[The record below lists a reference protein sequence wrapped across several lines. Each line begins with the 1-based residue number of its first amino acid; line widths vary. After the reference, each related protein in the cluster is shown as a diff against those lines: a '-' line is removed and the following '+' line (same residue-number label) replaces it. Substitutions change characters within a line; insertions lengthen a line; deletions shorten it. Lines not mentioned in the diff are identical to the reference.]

1 VHDLKWWWGL
11 PLALAISVGWILAV
25 WRINPEHVRSVL
37 LGDEIVGRLTGTGP
51 EGSHEGLRGWF
62 LTFFNMAIY
71 FLIRFLPWSLPAIAA
86 MWLVTRKPRFT
97 TATSHMPKADSR
109 LHCWLRAASLF
120 VIVVVIVFSLSAGK
134 RADYIAAAFAPGSL
148 LAAWWLLLGAGEIVE
163 RRPWIAPALAT
174 ITLAAMIVVNQLQL
188 FAPST
193 NFGPAI
199 AAFIDETEITLA
211 GEPLPLVLVYTGET
225 QMQAMLGLSQADD
238 PREVTQRIRER
249 QPFWVI
255 AGRRLEPPYD
265 YGEWLMQRRRVNAE
279 PVVQS
284 ALLPHDRGWPQ
295 QLTLYRMTPGGQ
307 RGIEPDDGP
316 H

>member
-1 VHDLKWWWGL
+1 
-11 PLALAISVGWILAV
+11 
-25 WRINPEHVRSVL
+25 
-37 LGDEIVGRLTGTGP
+37 
-51 EGSHEGLRGWF
+51 
-62 LTFFNMAIY
+62 
-71 FLIRFLPWSLPAIAA
+71 

-97 TATSHMPKADSR
+97 TATSHMPTADSR